1 MYVLAI
7 VYKSKTNMDLKN
19 VILIWNNWLRIP
31 VSATVNN
38 LFIINKKIGKI
49 VSCSVFI
56 LYAVIILWKK
66 IIFIIEK
73 YIWLSI

>member
-1 MYVLAI
+1 MFVLAI
-7 VYKSKTNMDLKN
+7 VYKSKKNMDLKN

>member
-49 VSCSVFI
+49 VSCLVFI